1 MTWHDSDSLSEL
13 RDCLGPKDIVD
24 AAVGIERS
32 RSVEAEAQVLTFH
45 ELSVSGLI
53 TTPFMYQAG
62 LIARESGCIT
72 FNGLERRFLP
82 VKEGWVH
89 PTLKLSDYHCRLDRD
104 RLVSSKSWPFM
115 QDCTMG
121 DFQVNTSPKWWSHG
135 LVHALTGFGFWPT
148 MSEWDVMLMARLGEM
163 VASLHWYWFAELGR
177 EYCPQHSVASGD
189 ATPDCEACQRL
200 EAETLLQ
207 DVRLERL
214 NSEASLAIATNA
226 LQILH
231 YEDAAYGQGRTAGVL
246 LQPRGRYLDL
256 GEAADYALFHHR
268 RLVGSDFQA
277 YTEACLR
284 PGIDYSTSLETFEEQ
299 AVQTIKALLTPREAT
314 PLEHS
319 LRARRVLQDLGSRVI
334 HGARTDRALG
344 CVGTALG
351 RLESGMTAEACDQ
364 VVASVIEDLASQ
376 DVSVESFQLGYRPVL
391 DSSLEPEVSRAA
403 RASAYLERVEASG
416 SPVRHFMAR
425 APSMVE
431 RLLNE
436 PRTAT
441 LVDEIVSA
449 ATTAPE
455 TDNMRELMIQ
465 AVLGWLQVAAESWGP
480 DNALLHIGR
489 QWVYRIAHRTVPPRD
504 AWDTVRLRPNPYL
517 DSIPVPFDIKWL
529 DKVVSDPTC
538 EFKPKSATRVHYVM
552 VGQGRKHP
560 LFIPFTQTR
569 KRLLNAMQETPSMSE
584 LVAQGFSEDAL
595 RQALEEEL
603 VVAIQHNEKYMLY
616 MSPMANTVTAS
627 SVVQQDVGLP
637 TEAEVLNPWD
647 EADQARY
654 YENYCKRST
663 IYQDLA
669 DATIAFAGLADSA
682 RVADLGCGSGVS
694 TRALLAHGCQEVL
707 AIDPSANML
716 TACARNVM
724 DPRVALHLGKAE
736 HLPIFLKESVLNGV
750 LCNSAFWLDGDMQG
764 AMVAVANALAPSGTF
779 GMSIPAEFLGH
790 YEHRLGKEAEH
801 FFGAVTK
808 ARERFKVSFDEKDAQ
823 PQSPLLGDA
832 TRFLAALESSG
843 FHGAEYTVWTFEWT
857 AGDYLEWLSQP
868 TLIQSMTPGLEDD
881 QRLEFMKAIADGV
894 EPDMPMTSDWCLIRA
909 HAKP

>member
-1 MTWHDSDSLSEL
+1 MTWHDSDSLSDL
-13 RDCLGPKDIVD
+13 RDCLGPQDIVD
-24 AAVGIERS
+24 AAIAIENG
-32 RSVEAEAQVLTFH
+32 RSVEAEEQVLSFH
-45 ELSVSGLI
+45 ELSVTGLI

-62 LIARESGCIT
+62 LAARESGCTT
-72 FNGLERRFLP
+72 FNGLERQFLP
-82 VKEGWVH
+82 AKEGWVH
-89 PTLKLSDYHCRLDRD
+89 PTLQPSDYQCRLDRD
-104 RLVSSKSWPFM
+104 RLASSKSWPFM
-115 QDCTMG
+115 QDCPMG

-135 LVHALTGFGFWPT
+135 LVHALTGFGFWPS

-177 EYCPQHSVASGD
+177 EYCPLHSVASGD
-189 ATPDCEACQRL
+189 ATPDCEACRRL
-200 EAETLLQ
+200 EAEALLQ

-214 NSEASLAIATNA
+214 RSEASLAIATNA

-231 YEDAAYGQGRTAGVL
+231 YEDAAYEQGRNAGVL

-277 YTEACLR
+277 YVEACLR
-284 PGIDYSTSLETFEEQ
+284 PQLDYATSLEMFEEQ
-299 AVQTIKALLTPREAT
+299 AVQAIKTLLTPCVLT
-314 PLEHS
+314 PVDAS

-334 HGARTDRALG
+334 HGASYDRALA
-344 CVGTALG
+344 CVGEG
-351 RLESGMTAEACDQ
+351 LEGLEPGMNSELCDQ
-364 VVASVIEDLASQ
+364 RVASVIENLASQ
-376 DVSVESFQLGYRPVL
+376 DVPAETFQLGYRPIL
-391 DSSLEPEVSRAA
+391 NSDLEPDVSRAA
-403 RASAYLERVEASG
+403 RATAYLERVEASG
-416 SPVRHFMAR
+416 SPVRYFMAR
-425 APSMVE
+425 APVMVE
-431 RLLNE
+431 RLINQS
-436 PRTAT
+436 RSAG

-449 ATTAPE
+449 ATTAPD

-480 DNALLHIGR
+480 DNALPHIGR
-489 QWVYRIAHRTVPPRD
+489 QWVYRIAHRTVPPRE

-517 DSIPVPFDIKWL
+517 DSVPVPFDIKWL

-569 KRLLNAMQETPSMSE
+569 KRLLNALQETPSMSE

-595 RQALEEEL
+595 RQALNEEL
-603 VVAIQHNEKYMLY
+603 VVAIQHNEKYTLY
-616 MSPMANTVTAS
+616 MSPMANSITS
-627 SVVQQDVGLP
+627 SSTQPQDSSLP
-637 TEAEVLNPWD
+637 AEAEIQNPWD
-647 EADQARY
+647 EDEQARY
-654 YENYCKRST
+654 YENYCKDST
-663 IYQDLA
+663 LYQELA

-682 RVADLGCGSGVS
+682 RAADLGCGSGVS
-694 TRALLAHGCQEVL
+694 TRALLANGCQEVL
-707 AIDPSANML
+707 AIDPSTNML

-724 DPRVALHLGKAE
+724 DPRVELHLGKAE
-736 HLPIFLKESVLNGV
+736 HLPLFLKDSPLNAV

-764 AMVAVANALAPSGTF
+764 AMAAIANALGPHGKF

-801 FFGAVTK
+801 FFGAVTR
-808 ARERFKVSFDEKDAQ
+808 ARERFRVSFDEKDTQ

-832 TRFLAALESSG
+832 TRFLEALESSG
-843 FHGAEYTVWTFEWT
+843 FHEAEYTVWTFEWT
-857 AGDYLEWLSQP
+857 AGEYLKWLSQP

-881 QRLEFMKAIADGV
+881 QRIDFMKAIADGV
-894 EPDMPMTSDWCLIRA
+894 DTNMPMTSDWCLIRA
-909 HAKP
+909 HVTS